1 MMPGLVFVLTAIYL
15 TFVVAL
21 VVSLLD
27 HANRRDVQRKTLRRW
42 SKFLLGLAIL
52 GIVVQVF
59 TWFG

>member
-1 MMPGLVFVLTAIYL
+1 MPGLVFVLTAIYL